1 MVGRGGECGQ
11 VREGGEME
19 GGRVRRGRKAGGD
32 RSAAAGEHPRIGG
45 RGGNCEWRGG
55 AAGSL
60 TGSSAQ
66 EGRVWKGQS
75 SSDL

>member
-1 MVGRGGECGQ
+1 MVGRRGECGQ

-19 GGRVRRGRKAGGD
+19 GGVRRGREAGGD

-60 TGSSAQ
+60 TGSSTQ

-75 SSDL
+75 SLDL